1 MAADEPLRGVG
12 PPAEGNR
19 VTAHDADRTD
29 AHPTRPSWRRAILF
43 GLLAA
48 LLAVLAFLPLL
59 DALFTGNADVVTG
72 IALLIYYALGVV
84 IGYFSPIWWTAA
96 LLAWPCVLFSVSN
109 LAAARSDAGAQR
121 GLPVALVVLVVPL
134 ALALGGAYLGKILAA
149 RRSTTGL
156 TRDRLS

>member
-1 MAADEPLRGVG
+1 
-12 PPAEGNR
+12 
-19 VTAHDADRTD
+19 VTVDRT
-29 AHPTRPSWRRAILF
+29 TRPSWRRGILF

-48 LLAVLAFLPLL
+48 LLAIIAFLPLL
-59 DALFTGNADVVTG
+59 GALFTGEADIVTG
-72 IALLIYYALGVV
+72 IAFLMYYALGVAV
-84 IGYFSPIWWTAA
+84 GYFSPIWWSAA

-109 LAAARSDAGAQR
+109 LAAAQSDAGAQR

-156 TRDRLS
+156 ARDRSS